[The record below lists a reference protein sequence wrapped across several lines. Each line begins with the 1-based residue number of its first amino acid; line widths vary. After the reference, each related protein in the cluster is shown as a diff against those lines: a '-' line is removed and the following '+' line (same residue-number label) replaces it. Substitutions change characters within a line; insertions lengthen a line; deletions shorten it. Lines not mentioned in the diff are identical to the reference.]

1 MPIFGKKKMGGRE
14 EEVGKGSIPI
24 NRVKEL
30 ISNNVPEGEIIEV
43 LRREGFSA
51 EEIDKGFIGAL
62 KTVSEVQVPK
72 PKKVKKPEFAP
83 LFVKL
88 ERYKE
93 ILSDLEG
100 LRTTMVAIKNAFSI
114 LNQLDKLRYENIGM
128 LQNAIEKVDEKLA
141 ALDSEFLRPAGFREE
156 LPTEEY
162 SEGLESELGNLKNQ
176 VDKLKSELKSVA

>member
-1 MPIFGKKKMGGRE
+1 MPIFGKKRE
-14 EEVGKGSIPI
+14 DKKKRIGKGFIPI
-24 NRVKEL
+24 DKVKEL
-30 ISNNVPEGEIIEV
+30 VSSNVPEGEIIEA

-51 EEIDKGFIGAL
+51 EETDKAFIGAL
-62 KTVSEVQVPK
+62 KPVSEVQTPK

-88 ERYKE
+88 ERYKQ

-100 LRTTMVAIKNAFSI
+100 LRTTMAAIKNAFSI

-128 LQNAIEKVDEKLA
+128 LQNTIEKVDEKLA